1 MATSE
6 AQRASLR
13 RYYMK
18 NRDKKKAFL
27 IRFDKEQDAD
37 VIEAIEKS
45 GNKTD
50 YVRQLVRGSLNG

>member
-1 MATSE
+1 MASE

-37 VIEAIEKS
+37 VIDAIEKS

>member
-1 MATSE
+1 MASE

-50 YVRQLVRGSLNG
+50 YIRKLVRGSLNG